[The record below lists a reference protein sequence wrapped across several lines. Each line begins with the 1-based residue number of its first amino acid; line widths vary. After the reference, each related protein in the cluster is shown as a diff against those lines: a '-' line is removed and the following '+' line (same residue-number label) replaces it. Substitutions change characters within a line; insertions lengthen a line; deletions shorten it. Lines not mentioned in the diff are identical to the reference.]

1 MATSSA
7 RAHWS
12 NRLAFTLAAAGSA
25 VGLGNIWKFP
35 YITGVNGGGAFVA
48 VYLVCILMVGLP
60 IFVAELFIGQQA
72 QANVVRAFERTH
84 RPGSLWRFV
93 GWMGLAS
100 ALLILSFYSV
110 VGGWVLDFVLRSLT
124 NQFADRSDAEI
135 QGVLSALLASPWRQL
150 LWHAAFMG
158 ATVAIVVQGLN
169 AGLERWN
176 RILMPGL
183 FLLLLLLLV
192 RAAFLPGFGAALS
205 FLFSPDFGKLSPSG
219 VLEAVGHS
227 FFTLSL
233 GMGAMLTYGSYL
245 RTSQE
250 LTRTVVSVAALD
262 TLVALAAGTVVFSVV
277 FSYGLEAGRGPTLM
291 FQTLPMLFAK
301 MPGGYFVS
309 LAFFLLVA
317 FAALTSSISLLEVL
331 VSYWVEQHGKARGPT
346 ALVLGGLIWTLGIL
360 SALSSNL
367 LSNVKLL
374 GLTFFDLFDKLTSS
388 VTLPL
393 GGALIALFFGWVLGP
408 RAAEAAVGAHSR
420 KLALGLMW
428 TARVLAPVAVLFILV
443 HGLRDW

>member
-1 MATSSA
+1 MATSTA

-48 VYLVCILMVGLP
+48 VYLLCILLVGLP
-60 IFVAELFIGQQA
+60 IFIAELFIGQRA
-72 QANVVRAFERTH
+72 QANVVRAFELTH
-84 RPGSLWRFV
+84 RPRTPWRFV
-93 GWMGLAS
+93 GWMALLS
-100 ALLILSFYSV
+100 AVLILSFYSV
-110 VGGWVLDFVLRSLT
+110 VGGWVLDFVLRSAT
-124 NQFADRSDAEI
+124 NAFAGRTDAEI
-135 QGVLSALLASPWRQL
+135 QGVLGGLLASPLRQV
-150 LWHAAFMG
+150 LWHALFMA
-158 ATVAIVVQGLN
+158 ATVAIVLQGLS

-183 FLLLLLLLV
+183 FVLLLLLLA
-192 RAAFLPGFGAALS
+192 RAAFLPGFGAALT
-205 FLFSPDFGKLSPSG
+205 FLFSPDFGKLTPAG

-250 LTRTVVSVAALD
+250 LTRTVLSVAALD
-262 TLVALAAGTVVFSVV
+262 TLVALTAGTVVFSVV
-277 FSYGLEAGRGPTLM
+277 FSFGLEAGRGPTLM

-317 FAALTSSISLLEVL
+317 FAALTSAISLREVV
-331 VSYWVEQHGKARGPT
+331 VSYWVEQLGRARRPT
-346 ALVLGGLIWTLGIL
+346 ALVFGGLNGVLGLL

-367 LSNVKLL
+367 LSDVKVL
-374 GLTFFDLFDKLTSS
+374 GLTFFDLADKLTSS

-393 GGALIALFFGWVLGP
+393 GGALVALFFGWVLGP
-408 RAAEAAVGAHSR
+408 RAAEAVVGPRSR
-420 KLALGLMW
+420 ALALGLMW
-428 TARVLAPVAVLFILV
+428 TARVLAPLAVLFILI